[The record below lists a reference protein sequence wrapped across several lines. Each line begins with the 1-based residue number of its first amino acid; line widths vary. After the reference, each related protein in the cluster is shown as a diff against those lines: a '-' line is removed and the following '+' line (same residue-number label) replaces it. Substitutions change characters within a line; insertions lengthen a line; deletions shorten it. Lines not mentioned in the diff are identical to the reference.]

1 MIKQWS
7 PLCNAVKWLLAV
19 DLCCVLSGCGC
30 CLPLFWDFHA
40 SLIDYVKWSNALIWC
55 GSNNSIPLALRLG
68 RFMSSAGEWDRCT
81 RTIIHSRTRPFT
93 SFNSHVLHAKA
104 EGHCLLRQRDEC
116 KSVSLVMVFLD
127 DSEAGTKRPRTTI
140 TAKQLETLKSAYKNS
155 PKPARHV
162 REQLSSETGLDMRVV
177 QVQCFV
183 FSHSGVHIPAKG
195 PLLSPTCST
204 WTQQKYFVQ
213 QLCLS
218 PKEKTTT
225 LFHLDLSIFK
235 LAHIFNN

>member
-1 MIKQWS
+1 MGVTQPWLDIRITKEDMIKLS
-7 PLCNAVKWLLAV
+7 GPLCNAVKLLLAV
-19 DLCCVLSGCGC
+19 DLCCLSSGCGC

-40 SLIDYVKWSNALIWC
+40 SQIDYVKWSNALIWY

-81 RTIIHSRTRPFT
+81 RTIIHSHTRPFT
-93 SFNSHVLHAKA
+93 SFNAHVLHAKA
-104 EGHCLLRQRDEC
+104 EGHCLLRQHDEF
-116 KSVSLVMVFLD
+116 KSVSLVIMFLD

-177 QVQCFV
+177 QVRDFFL
-183 FSHSGVHIPAKG
+183 FSFKCSY
-195 PLLSPTCST
+195 TCKRPSVVSNL
-204 WTQQKYFVQ
+204 QNGDKQ
-213 QLCLS
+213 S
-218 PKEKTTT
+218 H
-225 LFHLDLSIFK
+225 LF
-235 LAHIFNN
+235 